1 MNRFAS
7 KLPRNRFPSK
17 LPSKRFPGTG
27 SQARFPKNRFPSK
40 VPKRFARGSQE
51 QLLKQGSQRTGSQ
64 ARFPRGS
71 QEVPKNSFS
80 SKVHKEQVP
89 KQGSDEQVPGNV
101 SKNRCPRKVPSI
113 GNNRILQSLKN
124 CSSNSTERLKNYFCF
139 KKMVRHPRMD
149 KKLDDS
155 VA

>member
-17 LPSKRFPGTG
+17 LPSKRFPGT
-27 SQARFPKNRFPSK
+27 
-40 VPKRFARGSQE
+40 
-51 QLLKQGSQRTGSQ
+51 GSQRTGSQ

-113 GNNRILQSLKN
+113 GNNRLLQSLKN

-149 KKLDDS
+149 KKQDDS
-155 VA
+155 VARKKAGGRRREAN